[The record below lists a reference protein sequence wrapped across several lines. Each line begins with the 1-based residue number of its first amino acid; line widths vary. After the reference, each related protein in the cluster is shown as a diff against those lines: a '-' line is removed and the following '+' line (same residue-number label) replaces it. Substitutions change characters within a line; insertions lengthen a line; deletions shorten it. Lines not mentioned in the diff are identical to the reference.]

1 MKPDPLA
8 PEKAAKVRIMMNN
21 MSRQYHDY
29 FYFQA
34 MTTYD
39 SLIEA
44 ATCIEDAIYNGTHVS
59 RVKEE
64 DPKGKKIAL
73 VGEESRKVKSISCMT

>member
-1 MKPDPLA
+1 M
-8 PEKAAKVRIMMNN
+8 ISN

-39 SLIEA
+39 SLIEPPVLKSTMGLMDHRSKGQIQKERRLKAQVTKDQVKLGKEA
-44 ATCIEDAIYNGTHVS
+44 AQEAI
-59 RVKEE
+59 
-64 DPKGKKIAL
+64 
-73 VGEESRKVKSISCMT
+73 M